1 MAKRSYYPRPSRRRN
16 DITLNKVEEL
26 RLKYPGSTGRPYP
39 PVGGLKTIA
48 KILGCSKT
56 TVLRRLIEAA
66 EQEE

>member
-1 MAKRSYYPRPSRRRN
+1 
-16 DITLNKVEEL
+16 LNKVEEL